1 MDRSYPGGNVHM
13 VRLFAP
19 ISLTLMLLATT
30 FAGSA
35 SASQTVGLGTTS
47 GLRVAQATAADWTH
61 PMDVMPLTDFSAA
74 TSVGGK
80 TPSGAG
86 AFQVISQTPWPG
98 DKVRVF
104 FFGVQG

>member
-1 MDRSYPGGNVHM
+1 M

-19 ISLTLMLLATT
+19 TALTLVLLAT
-30 FAGSA
+30 ASIGSA
-35 SASQTVGLGTTS
+35 SASEDAALTAASMTT
-47 GLRVAQATAADWTH
+47 VAQATATGWTH
-61 PMDVMPLTDFSAA
+61 PMDVAPLTDLSFA

-80 TPSGAG
+80 AASGAG

>member
-1 MDRSYPGGNVHM
+1 M

-19 ISLTLMLLATT
+19 ISLVVAFFAMAC
-30 FAGSA
+30 AGSPSSPGSAAPA
-35 SASQTVGLGTTS
+35 STSAPPAQTPAQSAASG
-47 GLRVAQATAADWTH
+47 WTR
-61 PMDVMPLTDFSAA
+61 PMDVTPLTDLSSA

-80 TPSGAG
+80 AASGAG

>member
-1 MDRSYPGGNVHM
+1 M

-19 ISLTLMLLATT
+19 IGLLLALVA
-30 FAGSA
+30 AGCASSPSSSGTAPPAATSA
-35 SASQTVGLGTTS
+35 P
-47 GLRVAQATAADWTH
+47 AQAQVQAPAQSTVSTWTH
-61 PMDVMPLTDFSAA
+61 PMDVTPLTDLPSA

-80 TPSGAG
+80 AASGAG
-86 AFQVISQTPWPG
+86 AFQIISQTPWPG

>member
-1 MDRSYPGGNVHM
+1 M

-19 ISLTLMLLATT
+19 IGLTVVLLATAL
-30 FAGSA
+30 AGGA
-35 SASQTVGLGTTS
+35 SASESAGAPA
-47 GLRVAQATAADWTH
+47 VAQATAPGWTH
-61 PMDVMPLTDFSAA
+61 PMDVTPLTDLSAA

-80 TPSGAG
+80 AASGGG

>member
-1 MDRSYPGGNVHM
+1 M

-19 ISLTLMLLATT
+19 ISLLVAL
-30 FAGSA
+30 FAMACASSSSAPGSA
-35 SASQTVGLGTTS
+35 APAATSAPPQSTAS
-47 GLRVAQATAADWTH
+47 GWTR
-61 PMDVMPLTDFSAA
+61 PTDVTPLTDLPSA

-80 TPSGAG
+80 AASGAG
-86 AFQVISQTPWPG
+86 AFQIISQTPWPG

>member
-1 MDRSYPGGNVHM
+1 M

-19 ISLTLMLLATT
+19 ISVVVAL
-30 FAGSA
+30 FAMACAGGS
-35 SASQTVGLGTTS
+35 STS
-47 GLRVAQATAADWTH
+47 VSVAPTAAQPAAPAQANASGWSR
-61 PMDVMPLTDFSAA
+61 PMDVTPLTDPASAA

-80 TPSGAG
+80 AASGAG

-98 DKVRVF
+98 NKVRVF

>member
-1 MDRSYPGGNVHM
+1 MGGNDRM

-19 ISLTLMLLATT
+19 ISLTVALLAMA

-35 SASQTVGLGTTS
+35 SASQSAALGATS
-47 GLRVAQATAADWTH
+47 APTVAQATAAGWTH
-61 PMDVMPLTDFSAA
+61 PMDVTPLTDLSAA

-80 TPSGAG
+80 ASSGAG

>member
-1 MDRSYPGGNVHM
+1 M

-19 ISLTLMLLATT
+19 ASMFLLLLATAC
-30 FAGSA
+30 AGSPSGSGNA
-35 SASQTVGLGTTS
+35 APSATS
-47 GLRVAQATAADWTH
+47 APAAAQAPAQSTASGWTH
-61 PMDVMPLTDFSAA
+61 PMDVTPLTDLPAA

-80 TPSGAG
+80 AASGAG

-98 DKVRVF
+98 DKVRIF

>member
-1 MDRSYPGGNVHM
+1 M

-19 ISLTLMLLATT
+19 TVLALVLLATAVT
-30 FAGSA
+30 GNA
-35 SASQTVGLGTTS
+35 SASEGAGLAAMS
-47 GLRVAQATAADWTH
+47 APVVAQDTPSGWTR
-61 PMDVMPLTDFSAA
+61 PMGVTPLTDVSSA

-80 TPSGAG
+80 ATSGAG

>member
-1 MDRSYPGGNVHM
+1 
-13 VRLFAP
+13 
-19 ISLTLMLLATT
+19 
-30 FAGSA
+30 
-35 SASQTVGLGTTS
+35 
-47 GLRVAQATAADWTH
+47 
-61 PMDVMPLTDFSAA
+61 MDVTPLTDLPSAA

-80 TPSGAG
+80 TASGAG

>member
-1 MDRSYPGGNVHM
+1 M

-19 ISLTLMLLATT
+19 TTLSLVLLATALT
-30 FAGSA
+30 GSA
-35 SASQTVGLGTTS
+35 SAAQGS
-47 GLRVAQATAADWTH
+47 GLAATSAPVVAQVSGPGWTR
-61 PMDVMPLTDFSAA
+61 PVDVAPLTDLSSA

-80 TPSGAG
+80 AAAGAG
-86 AFQVISQTPWPG
+86 AFQIISQAPWPG

>member
-1 MDRSYPGGNVHM
+1 
-13 VRLFAP
+13 
-19 ISLTLMLLATT
+19 
-30 FAGSA
+30 
-35 SASQTVGLGTTS
+35 
-47 GLRVAQATAADWTH
+47 
-61 PMDVMPLTDFSAA
+61 MDVTPLTDLSAA

-80 TPSGAG
+80 AASGGG

>member
-1 MDRSYPGGNVHM
+1 M

-19 ISLTLMLLATT
+19 MSLTLVVLAMALT
-30 FAGSA
+30 GSA
-35 SASQTVGLGTTS
+35 TAASETVGVTTS
-47 GLRVAQATAADWTH
+47 APGVAQATDWTH
-61 PMDVMPLTDFSAA
+61 PMDVTPLTDVSTA
-74 TSVGGK
+74 TSSVGGK
-80 TPSGAG
+80 AASGAG

>member
-1 MDRSYPGGNVHM
+1 M

-19 ISLTLMLLATT
+19 ISLVVALFAMAC
-30 FAGSA
+30 AGSA
-35 SASQTVGLGTTS
+35 SMYGSAAPPATS
-47 GLRVAQATAADWTH
+47 ATAAAQPAAQAPGQSTASGWTR
-61 PMDVMPLTDFSAA
+61 PMDVTPLTDLPSA

-80 TPSGAG
+80 AAAGAG
-86 AFQVISQTPWPG
+86 AFQIISQTPWPG